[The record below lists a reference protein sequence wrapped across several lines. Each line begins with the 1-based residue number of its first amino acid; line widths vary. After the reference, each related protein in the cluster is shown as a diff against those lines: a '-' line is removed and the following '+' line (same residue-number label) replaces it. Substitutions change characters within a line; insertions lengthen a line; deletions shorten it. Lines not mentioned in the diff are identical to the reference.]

1 MAQGARPG
9 HRPPCV
15 IGDHDRSCLPLSRP
29 QCLEIGSVVG
39 AHDNS
44 LTVEHTA
51 MNWKRR
57 DRLADAVEVIGILGR
72 GASPEAD
79 ALTIFAER
87 TP

>member
-1 MAQGARPG
+1 
-9 HRPPCV
+9 
-15 IGDHDRSCLPLSRP
+15 
-29 QCLEIGSVVG
+29 
-39 AHDNS
+39 
-44 LTVEHTA
+44 